1 MYTFTIKKSNR
12 KEYNYN
18 FLSKIIIF
26 LFLLII
32 NPFIACFIAI
42 FSLLR
47 ERNIVIECIT
57 IIMFLS
63 LINITID
70 GRQTDYSWYIPLY
83 SEAMQTKFSD
93 YMLSL
98 NNAKEPLYTLI
109 NYLICHILNGNRILF
124 SIFSTFFF
132 YTFMILAVNKIC
144 KYLELTNLE
153 KGCCLCFLL
162 FFPYIFANTA
172 NLLRQYYATGII
184 LYGIVETLLGKKKYL
199 IVVLSA
205 IFIHTSSGL
214 LVLLLLF
221 KRILKKPLTL
231 KITFLYGIICVIIKC
246 LPLIAEYLLSFM
258 GNSIF
263 AYALTKASTETTFE
277 TVYTINKLIFAI
289 GITLISSTIINYKYR
304 DKKIIIVLSN
314 LQIIFLF
321 FIITNLNQ
329 AELCER
335 MNIYIWCLLPLFFP
349 AWIKFIKINKPICR
363 LLSYTFFIFL
373 ILYQMYLTKYT
384 YYCSDNFLFHSIFSY
399 INNSHLYLL

>member
-1 MYTFTIKKSNR
+1 MSTFTIKKKNIQD
-12 KEYNYN
+12 YNL
-18 FLSKIIIF
+18 LSKVIIF
-26 LFLLII
+26 LLLLIG
-32 NPFIACFIAI
+32 NPFIACIVAI
-42 FSLLR
+42 FSLLK
-47 ERNIVIECIT
+47 EKNITIECIT

-63 LINITID
+63 LINITIE
-70 GRQTDYSWYIPLY
+70 GRETDYSWYIPLY
-83 SEAMQTKFSD
+83 SEALKTNFSD
-93 YMLSL
+93 YMFSL
-98 NNAKEPLYTLI
+98 NNAKEPLYTFI
-109 NYLICHILNGNRILF
+109 NYLICHIFNGNRIFF

-132 YTFMILAVNKIC
+132 YTFMVLAVSKIC
-144 KYLELTNLE
+144 RYLELTNLE

-184 LYGIVETLLGKKKYL
+184 LYSIVETLLGKKKYL
-199 IVVLSA
+199 ILVLSA
-205 IFIHTSSGL
+205 VFIHTSSGL

-221 KRILKKPLTL
+221 KKILEKPLTL
-231 KITFLYGIICVIIKC
+231 KITFLYGIICVIITC

-263 AYALTKASTETTFE
+263 AYALIKASTETTFE

-289 GITLISSTIINYKYR
+289 GITLISSIIINHKYK
-304 DKKIIIVLSN
+304 DKKLMVILSN

-321 FIITNLNQ
+321 FIIANLHQ

-349 AWIKFIKINKPICR
+349 AWIKFIRINKPICR

-373 ILYQMYLTKYT
+373 MLYQMYLTGYT
-384 YYCSDNFLFHSIFSY
+384 YYCGDNFLFHSIFSY